1 MESATSP
8 IVILLGLAAAAAVL
22 GAWALAI
29 RERRRFRE
37 LVAWIETRHGA
48 RWAELP
54 EVARRFNVA
63 GGVEHLR
70 RHGLGEDPEFMTRYR
85 TVKRGKPWQVIL
97 QVVGVTLIGAILLG
111 VRYLGWTW

>member
-8 IVILLGLAAAAAVL
+8 IVILLGLAAAAAVF

-37 LVAWIETRHGA
+37 LVAWIETHHGA
-48 RWAELP
+48 RWAALP
-54 EVARRFNVA
+54 GVARRFNDV

-70 RHGLGEDPEFMTRYR
+70 RQGLGEDPEFIARYR
-85 TVKRGKPWQVIL
+85 TVKRSKPWQVIL
-97 QVVGVTLIGAILLG
+97 QVVGVALIGAILLG
-111 VRYLGWTW
+111 VRYRGWTW

>member
-8 IVILLGLAAAAAVL
+8 IVILLSLAAAAAVL

-37 LVAWIETRHGA
+37 LVAWIETHHGA
-48 RWAELP
+48 RWAALP
-54 EVARRFNVA
+54 GVARRFNVV
-63 GGVEHLR
+63 GGVEQLR
-70 RHGLGEDPEFMTRYR
+70 RQGLGDDPEFIARYR

-97 QVVGVTLIGAILLG
+97 QMVGVALIGAILLG
-111 VRYLGWTW
+111 VRYLGWNW

>member
-8 IVILLGLAAAAAVL
+8 IVILLSVAAAATVL

-29 RERRRFRE
+29 RERRRLRA
-37 LVAWIETRHGA
+37 LVAWIETLHGA
-48 RWAELP
+48 RWAALP
-54 EVARRFNVA
+54 AVGRRFSAA

-70 RHGLGEDPEFMTRYR
+70 REGLGEDPEFMARYR
-85 TVKRGKPWQVIL
+85 RVKGSKPWQVIL
-97 QVVGVTLIGAILLG
+97 QMVGVALIGAILLG

>member
-1 MESATSP
+1 MESPTSP